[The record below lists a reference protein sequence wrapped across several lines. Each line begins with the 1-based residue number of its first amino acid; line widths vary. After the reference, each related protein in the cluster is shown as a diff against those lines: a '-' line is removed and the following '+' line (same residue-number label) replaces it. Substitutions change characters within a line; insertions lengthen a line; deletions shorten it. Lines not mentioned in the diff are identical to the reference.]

1 MSSYQYLDI
10 YKIGL
15 ALFYEIHPA
24 SLLLQKYKLYGLG
37 SQISRSADS
46 VNSNIVEGYG
56 RIFYKA
62 DFIRFLVFLIQVV

>member
-24 SLLLQKYKLYGLG
+24 SLLLQKYELYG
-37 SQISRSADS
+37 
-46 VNSNIVEGYG
+46 
-56 RIFYKA
+56 
-62 DFIRFLVFLIQVV
+62 